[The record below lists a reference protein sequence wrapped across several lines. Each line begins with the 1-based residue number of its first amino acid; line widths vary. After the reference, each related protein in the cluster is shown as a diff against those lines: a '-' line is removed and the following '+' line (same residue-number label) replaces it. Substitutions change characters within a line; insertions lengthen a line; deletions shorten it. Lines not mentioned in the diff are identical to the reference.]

1 MKRKTLRLIALSLCV
16 VLMAAAVVDTAP
28 VSAYAVTQTEI
39 DALKAERDA
48 IKAQRQEK
56 QAIVEQLEADKASVV
71 EQKQAMDERNMYTLQ
86 QIQLNSDEIALYDEM
101 IADKEKELTEA
112 QRLEDEQLER
122 YRARVR
128 AMEENGSVGYLAMVL
143 KTSSLGDFLT
153 AMDDIGEIMHS
164 LMYPLSPI
172 ITILVSFSNI
182 SLNPSLSS
190 VEAGVISKLVIY
202 PSNVIIACTL
212 YPK

>member
-128 AMEENGSVGYLAMVL
+128 AMEENGLVNRKVYAEVPPRVEYSLTELGKSL
-143 KTSSLGDFLT
+143 KPILDSMW
-153 AMDDIGEIMHS
+153 AWGEA
-164 LMYPLSPI
+164 YQ
-172 ITILVSFSNI
+172 
-182 SLNPSLSS
+182 
-190 VEAGVISKLVIY
+190 SKQ
-202 PSNVIIACTL
+202 
-212 YPK
+212 

>member
-16 VLMAAAVVDTAP
+16 ALMAAAVVDTAP

-128 AMEENGSVGYLAMVL
+128 AMEENGSVG
-143 KTSSLGDFLT
+143 
-153 AMDDIGEIMHS
+153 
-164 LMYPLSPI
+164 
-172 ITILVSFSNI
+172 
-182 SLNPSLSS
+182 
-190 VEAGVISKLVIY
+190 
-202 PSNVIIACTL
+202 
-212 YPK
+212 

>member
-101 IADKEKELTEA
+101 IADK
-112 QRLEDEQLER
+112 
-122 YRARVR
+122 
-128 AMEENGSVGYLAMVL
+128 
-143 KTSSLGDFLT
+143 
-153 AMDDIGEIMHS
+153 
-164 LMYPLSPI
+164 
-172 ITILVSFSNI
+172 
-182 SLNPSLSS
+182 
-190 VEAGVISKLVIY
+190 
-202 PSNVIIACTL
+202 
-212 YPK
+212 